1 MGARR
6 RTVQIVIWLLVGGL
20 LLAGC
25 GLRQR
30 PRLLPYLVVIHG
42 LLDL

>member
-30 PRLLPYLVVIHG
+30 PLPYLVVIHG